1 MKRTTL
7 VANTSNMPVAAREA
21 SIYTASF
28 HILLAVLTVVRPKA
42 QDIDSISMVRFIV
55 QNHNVLPSSQWKS
68 KLKIAKRISKKDSRI
83 QTNVKMI
90 GDLGAIFTMVF

>member
-21 SIYTASF
+21 SIYT
-28 HILLAVLTVVRPKA
+28 AVLTVVRPKA